1 MKSDGVSPA
10 LLFSLQKTHTRA
22 TCLRLSRLL
31 SSKAYKP
38 SFMCGVFVVQNV
50 KCLLAIRRG
59 DLSFMYKYC
68 HLSTSS
74 PSSTLR
80 AVVIKNKMSAAHVR
94 RCCCPKIPDQT
105 GHEEVSR
112 FWDLHVCSLLLLCL
126 DLSTCQN
133 QYPCLLCG
141 AGAVS
146 KKNVEPLDAW
156 GSDQKPV
163 HTPVM
168 LFFLLLLP
176 NKVYSAGWVFKKITS
191 KLQYELGVTGRC
203 YCNTVVFLFPR
214 F

>member
-1 MKSDGVSPA
+1 MCSSPSTCLRCVIYYPKKADMKSDGVSPA

-80 AVVIKNKMSAAHVR
+80 AVVIKNRCLLRMCGAVVALKYLTRLVMR
-94 RCCCPKIPDQT
+94 RCLDSGTCMSVRCSSSASTYP
-105 GHEEVSR
+105 
-112 FWDLHVCSLLLLCL
+112 HVKTSTLVFYAVLV
-126 DLSTCQN
+126 LS
-133 QYPCLLCG
+133 
-141 AGAVS
+141 
-146 KKNVEPLDAW
+146 
-156 GSDQKPV
+156 QKRTLNP
-163 HTPVM
+163 
-168 LFFLLLLP
+168 
-176 NKVYSAGWVFKKITS
+176 
-191 KLQYELGVTGRC
+191 
-203 YCNTVVFLFPR
+203 
-214 F
+214 